1 MTEFWRRSEERARA
15 LDYAAAMADQED
27 QILAAMQQPGP
38 VRYLRAE
45 RDGVIIHDGLVP
57 PRRDA
62 APPPSAPGT
71 VPQSYC
77 AWKAEYDA
85 VMGEPVGWPNET
97 LLPSYSL
104 VPAGACES
112 CHRPPLAPGKHLC
125 VYCLELRTLTGSVPF
140 PLPVP
145 DLVTVRRG

>member
-1 MTEFWRRSEERARA
+1 
-15 LDYAAAMADQED
+15 
-27 QILAAMQQPGP
+27 
-38 VRYLRAE
+38 
-45 RDGVIIHDGLVP
+45 
-57 PRRDA
+57 
-62 APPPSAPGT
+62 

-97 LLPSYSL
+97 LLPPYSL

-112 CHRPPLAPGKHLC
+112 CHRPPLAPRKHLC

-140 PLPVP
+140 PDAPYVP
-145 DLVTVRRG
+145 DRPRSSARVPDRPRMREPGPEYDRMLGWRIAAVVVFAVMAVVSAHVPVFGWMLLPGLALVAMALPGPHHRRRR